1 MSGQAVCALFYQCCI
16 HGSRWLPDSGRHQDP
31 HRHGL
36 ATSDRGPWD
45 LGAEIGGVL
54 EPIIPSLTGF
64 FPVLGF
70 QRHWHPL
77 FGVIIL
83 VDGVVAPVGAIVVP
97 NVVVWVGA
105 A

>member
-1 MSGQAVCALFYQCCI
+1 
-16 HGSRWLPDSGRHQDP
+16 
-31 HRHGL
+31 
-36 ATSDRGPWD
+36 
-45 LGAEIGGVL
+45 
-54 EPIIPSLTGF
+54 
-64 FPVLGF
+64 
-70 QRHWHPL
+70 L